1 MIIEFVFFFLLF
13 FFMSFLLLFYLLFPR
28 VPKEYVEC
36 KLDTSELLQGEQFWN
51 TQTIA
56 ICGLVRDGMGRLP
69 KIRRQIENITS
80 KVKDYHI
87 LIVENDSVDGTRDYL
102 LDWASTDKRVKV
114 LGCEGINLKECKLK
128 MTKTKNHHSDLYRIE
143 KMATLRNIYLDELQK
158 EEYFSV
164 ERVLV
169 WDMDLDGELDSNGFL
184 QTGYEISTQ
193 PSIDA
198 ICVNGIL
205 ENFARI
211 KSYAY
216 YDTYAYRKKG
226 DRFGKKVYYDLKYRR
241 PVNCRTSLQP
251 VRSCFGGLVIY
262 RKDTLLPLRYGTE
275 LDMYN
280 EPICE
285 HDYLN
290 RELKNVYVNPK
301 WLYLLAEH

>member
-1 MIIEFVFFFLLF
+1 MIIEFIFFFLLF
-13 FFMSFLLLFYLLFPR
+13 FFISFLILFYLLFPR
-28 VPKEYVEC
+28 VPKQYVEC
-36 KLDTSELLQGEQFWN
+36 KLDPSQMETGKGFWK

-80 KVKDYHI
+80 NVKDYHI
-87 LIVENDSVDGTRDYL
+87 LIVENDSIDGTRDYL
-102 LDWASTDKRVKV
+102 LDWAKADKRVKV
-114 LGCEGINLKECKLK
+114 LGCDGVNLSECKLK
-128 MTKTKNHHSDLYRIE
+128 MTKTKNHHADMYRIE
-143 KMATLRNIYLDELQK
+143 KMALLRNIYVDELKK
-158 EEYFSV
+158 EEYSSV

-169 WDMDLDGELDSNGFL
+169 WDMDLDGELDTDGFL
-184 QTGYEISTQ
+184 QTGYELSKS
-193 PSIDA
+193 PSIQA
-198 ICVNGIL
+198 VCVNGIL

-216 YDTYAYRKKG
+216 YDTYAYRKEG
-226 DRFGKKVYYDLKYRR
+226 DKYGKKVYYDLKYRR
-241 PVNCRTSLQP
+241 PKGCTSSLQK

-262 RKDTLLPLRYGTE
+262 RKDSLLPLRYGTE
-275 LDMYN
+275 IDMYN

-290 RELKNVYVNPK
+290 RELSSVYLNPK